1 MFSFLEDISMSEDN
15 YLDTFRPASSSLPPL
30 RSVLGSNASDYA
42 ASAATFLA
50 SIASDHS
57 ADASVLRSIHYSL
70 WWIEHYS
77 VDQHIIHHEAM
88 ATILSRG
95 GGRQSVYNPDK
106 VSAALDHYL
115 AMQEGGDSTSDNES
129 DERTWI
135 SSLFEESDITSEQLS
150 EKAPLLFTRHSDFIE
165 SLIHSHRDKVQKDK
179 KRLRSE
185 QARDAIESHYS
196 CINQPLECSDEWRLF
211 LHDPERRCCVLTFM
225 MLSSVPKA
233 IY

>member
-1 MFSFLEDISMSEDN
+1 MSEDN

-115 AMQEGGDSTSDNES
+115 AMQEGGDSSSDNESDNDSDNES

-165 SLIHSHRDKVQKDK
+165 SLIHSHRDKVQRDK